1 MFGPRYGFMG
11 TAKRIDAWLIDMSN
25 QQRRDAR
32 RARRRVLDGSDVDS
46 FMEAADNRTGP
57 TSNVKLI
64 AMMDKVSHYRMWRL
78 RHDMHWL
85 RKQLA
90 KRGIDPERARDI
102 V

>member
-1 MFGPRYGFMG
+1 MEESAMIGGGFIG
-11 TAKRIDAWLIDMSN
+11 LAKRMDAWLIDEQN
-25 QQRRDAR
+25 
-32 RARRRVLDGSDVDS
+32 RARHARKRVLDPDDVDG
-46 FMEAADNRTGP
+46 FFAAADNRTGP
-57 TSNVKLI
+57 VSNVKLI

-78 RHDMHWL
+78 RNDMHWL